1 MGVIDE
7 YFEIYTEKVKE
18 YGQNTILL
26 FQIGSFF
33 EVYEIDNCR
42 EKIGN
47 AKKISKILELNMVNK
62 CGDITKSSKTRP
74 NFIGFTISVLDKY
87 LSILLRNGYTVV
99 IVEQLESSS
108 EKKGK
113 LVKRGITKTYS
124 PSLQPTDYTVENE
137 FSSNLVSI
145 LFNTSEPKAR
155 SNKKNALFIQ
165 IMNVSVC
172 CINNNNNTI
181 EIIEN
186 EFSFLQNDIYTLN
199 LVLENISRILYR
211 CNPRELLISGGNIN
225 ITNYFNENY
234 ENVRILSDLH
244 VNYDLNYKNK
254 YLRRVWENVNFGLIE
269 PIEYFNLKELSLT
282 NLVYILNFIE
292 KHDSSYIKNLSIPKV
307 SNENNNLILEL
318 NTIHQLNIVAN
329 TGSSL
334 FDIIDY
340 TKTAIG
346 KRYLRNILCKPF
358 KDPNIINN
366 RYIITEHLGLVENLD
381 SILDNINDIEK
392 LHRKMG
398 IAQLHQNEFVK
409 LDNSYQNIL
418 KLAETLLKTR
428 DFDILL
434 DFDWSTNL
442 KEFVEKYNKTF
453 NLSKMKFFNL
463 NSGKDQLE
471 NYFNKGFVK
480 ELDTIQNKINTLEEK
495 RKELCLSFDNL
506 INPERKSDFI
516 KLVYTELEGYSFTCT
531 KIRYQLLLEKL
542 GKNKDCG
549 LGVGRVRQTSNS
561 VKFVPEEL
569 EKLSHQII
577 NLRELLSTKIT
588 INYKNTLLEYYREYN
603 TLFDQLKEFIQVIDV
618 CNSNLKCSK
627 KFNYTKPLLE
637 DTKPLLEDTKP
648 LLEDTKPLL
657 EDTKPKYE
665 SFIEIKG
672 IRHPLIESIG
682 KKYIS
687 NDIIL
692 DSKTNGILCYGLN
705 SSGKSTLLRAIGI
718 NLVMAQ
724 AGLFVAAK
732 EFKFSPFDTIISQV
746 DLTDNIFAGKSSF
759 ISEMMGL
766 KRILQCAGPKTLV
779 LMDEATKGTE
789 TNSSTAL
796 VSSIIL
802 ELIKKDTKFFFTTH
816 LHQIPQVQD
825 IIDSVRGE
833 KLKICH
839 LSVDI
844 KNNNIIYE
852 RKLKEGPG
860 SALYGIEVAKSL
872 LENNELI
879 QKAFEIRNNLTNTT
893 IKPIKK
899 SIYNKKKIV
908 EKCEICSST
917 KQLETHHINFQSTAN
932 ENGFLDD
939 SRHKNHLSN
948 LCSLCKKCHDDVTY
962 NRMIITGYKSSI
974 NGEFLDYQK

>member
-7 YFEIYTEKVKE
+7 YFQIYTEKVKE
-18 YGQNTILL
+18 YGENTVLL
-26 FQIGSFF
+26 FQMGSFF
-33 EVYEIDNCR
+33 EVYEVE

-47 AKKISKILELNMVNK
+47 AKKISKILELNMANK
-62 CGDITKSSKTRP
+62 CGDITKSSKTQP

-99 IVEQLESSS
+99 MVEQLESSS

-113 LVKRGITKTYS
+113 LVKRGITKIYS

-145 LFNTSEPKAR
+145 LFHIDEPKAK
-155 SNKKNALFIQ
+155 SNKKNAPFIQ

-186 EFSFLQNDIYTLN
+186 EFSFLPNDIYTLN
-199 LVLENISRILYR
+199 LALENISRILYR
-211 CNPRELLISGGNIN
+211 CNPKELLISGENIN
-225 ITNYFNENY
+225 IINYFNENY
-234 ENVRILSDLH
+234 ENVRVLSDPN

-254 YLRRVWENVNFGLIE
+254 YLRQVWENVQFGLIE
-269 PIEYFNLKELSLT
+269 PNEYFNLKELSLT
-282 NLVYILNFIE
+282 NLVYILKFIE
-292 KHDSSYIKNLSIPKV
+292 KHDHTYIKNLSIPKV

-318 NTIHQLNIVAN
+318 NTIYQLNIVN
-329 TGSSL
+329 GSSKGGSKSSL

-346 KRYLRNILCKPF
+346 KRHLRNILCKPF
-358 KDPNIINN
+358 KDPKIINN
-366 RYIITEHLGLVENLD
+366 RYTITEHLGLVDNLD
-381 SILDNINDIEK
+381 PILDNINDIEK

-398 IAQLHQNEFVK
+398 IAQLHQSEFVK
-409 LDNSYQNIL
+409 LDNSYKYIL
-418 KLAETLLKTR
+418 KLADSTLNAIDGVNFNWIKKLM
-428 DFDILL
+428 
-434 DFDWSTNL
+434 
-442 KEFVEKYNKTF
+442 EFVEKYNKTF
-453 NLSKMKFFNL
+453 NVSKMKFFNL

-471 NYFNKGFVK
+471 NYFNKGIIE
-480 ELDTIQNKINTLEEK
+480 ELDTIQDKINTLELK
-495 RKELCLSFDNL
+495 RSSLCLSFDNL
-506 INPERKSDFI
+506 INPEKKSDFI

-542 GKNKDCG
+542 GKNKDKD
-549 LGVGRVRQTSNS
+549 LSVGRVRQTSNA

-577 NLRELLSTKIT
+577 NFRELLSTKIT

-603 TLFDQLKEFIQVIDV
+603 TLFDELKEFIEVIDV

-637 DTKPLLEDTKP
+637 VKD
-648 LLEDTKPLL
+648 
-657 EDTKPKYE
+657 E

-672 IRHPLIESIG
+672 IRHPLIESLG
-682 KKYIS
+682 KEYIS
-687 NDIIL
+687 NDIKL
-692 DSKTNGILCYGLN
+692 DNNTNGILCYGLN

-718 NLVMAQ
+718 ALVMAQ
-724 AGLFVAAK
+724 AGLFTASK
-732 EFKFSPFDTIISQV
+732 SFIFSPFDTIISQV
-746 DLTDNIFAGKSSF
+746 DLTDDIFAGKSSF
-759 ISEMMGL
+759 ISEMIGL
-766 KRILQCAGPKTLV
+766 KRILQCTGPKTLV

-816 LHQIPQVQD
+816 LHQIPQVRD
-825 IIDSVRGE
+825 IIDLGK

-839 LSVDI
+839 LSVNI
-844 KNNNIIYE
+844 KGNNIIYE

-860 SALYGIEVAKSL
+860 STLYGIEVAKSL

-879 QKAFEIRNNLTNTT
+879 QKAFEIRNNLINKD

-917 KQLETHHINFQSTAN
+917 KQLETHHIKFQSTAN
-932 ENGFLDD
+932 EKGFLDD

-962 NRMIITGYKSSI
+962 NRMIILGYKDSLD
-974 NGEFLDYQK
+974 GQFLDYTFTEGILK

>member
-7 YFEIYTEKVKE
+7 YFQIYTEKVKE
-18 YGQNTILL
+18 YGENMVVL
-26 FQIGSFF
+26 FQMGSFF
-33 EVYEIDNCR
+33 EVYEIDNCK

-47 AKKISKILELNMVNK
+47 AKKISKILELNMANK
-62 CGDITKSSKTRP
+62 CGDITKSSKTQP
-74 NFIGFTISVLDKY
+74 NFVGFTISVLDKY

-99 IVEQLESSS
+99 MVEQLESSS

-113 LVKRGITKTYS
+113 LVKRGITKIYS
-124 PSLQPTDYTVENE
+124 PSLQPTDYTIENE

-145 LFNTSEPKAR
+145 LFHINEPTKR
-155 SNKKNALFIQ
+155 SNKKNAPFIQ
-165 IMNVSVC
+165 IMNVSLC

-186 EFSFLQNDIYTLN
+186 DFSFLPNDIYTLN

-211 CNPRELLISGGNIN
+211 CNPKELLISGGTSNVID
-225 ITNYFNENY
+225 YFNENY
-234 ENVRILSDLH
+234 ENVRILSDS
-244 VNYDLNYKNK
+244 NYDLNYDLKNK
-254 YLRRVWENVNFGLIE
+254 YLRRVWEDVPFGLIE

-282 NLVYILNFIE
+282 NLVYILKFIE
-292 KHDSSYIKNLSIPKV
+292 KHDTSYIKNLSIPKV

-318 NTIHQLNIVAN
+318 NTIHQLNIINEDIVSRK
-329 TGSSL
+329 GSL
-334 FDIIDY
+334 FNIIDY

-346 KRYLRNILCKPF
+346 KRHLRNILCKPF
-358 KDPNIINN
+358 KDPKIINN
-366 RYIITEHLGLVENLD
+366 RYIITEQLGLIKEQALD

-398 IAQLHQNEFVK
+398 IAQLHQSEFVK
-409 LDNSYQNIL
+409 LDNSYKYIL
-418 KLAETLLKTR
+418 KLAEMTNDVFVTGTLPSNITGT
-428 DFDILL
+428 LL
-434 DFDWSTNL
+434 DFDWTANL

-471 NYFNKGFVK
+471 NYFNKGIIK
-480 ELDTIQNKINTLEEK
+480 DLDTIQNKINTLEEK
-495 RKELCLSFDNL
+495 RSSLCLSFDNL
-506 INPERKSDFI
+506 INPEKKSDFI

-542 GKNKDCG
+542 GKENKCD
-549 LGVGRVRQTSNS
+549 VGRVRQTSNA

-569 EKLSHQII
+569 EKLSQQIV
-577 NLRELLSTKIT
+577 NFRQLLSTKIT
-588 INYKNTLLEYYREYN
+588 INYKNTLLEYYQEHN
-603 TLFDQLKEFIQVIDV
+603 ILFDKLKEFIQVIDV

-637 DTKPLLEDTKP
+637 LPLILDGKVK
-648 LLEDTKPLL
+648 DK
-657 EDTKPKYE
+657 DK

-672 IRHPLIESIG
+672 IRHPLIESLG
-682 KKYIS
+682 KEYIS
-687 NDIIL
+687 NDITL

-732 EFKFSPFDTIISQV
+732 NLKFSPFDTIISQV

-802 ELIKKDTKFFFTTH
+802 ELIKKDTMFFFTTH
-816 LHQIPQVQD
+816 LHQISQVQD
-825 IIDSVRGE
+825 IIDLGE

-860 SALYGIEVAKSL
+860 GTLYGIEVAKSL

-908 EKCEICSST
+908 EKCEICSSN
-917 KQLETHHINFQSTAN
+917 KQLETHHIKFQSTAN

-962 NRMIITGYKSSI
+962 NRMIITGYKDSL
-974 NGEFLDYQK
+974 NGQFLDYQKIF